1 MLTMFP
7 KYHLTLKISL
17 FMRILFLLVLLLIKN
32 IKNNLVIAQAIVQ
45 TLPGYN
51 GTLPFK
57 LETGY
62 ISVGDAD
69 DVQLFYYFIE
79 SERNPVKD
87 PLVLWLTGGPGC
99 SALSGL
105 VFEIGPF
112 TFDLQAFNGSFPSLI
127 MNPYSWTKLA
137 SIIFLDLPVG
147 TGFSYSTT
155 AEGYYSSDTKSTID
169 AYEFLQKWFWNHPR
183 FIDNHLYI
191 AGDSYAGKLVPSV
204 VREISRGNEAGLR
217 VQMNIEVCSFK
228 L

>member
-7 KYHLTLKISL
+7 KYHLALKISL

-32 IKNNLVIAQAIVQ
+32 IKNDLVIAQAIVQ

-105 VFEIGPF
+105 VFEIGN
-112 TFDLQAFNGSFPSLI
+112 Q
-127 MNPYSWTKLA
+127 
-137 SIIFLDLPVG
+137 
-147 TGFSYSTT
+147 
-155 AEGYYSSDTKSTID
+155 
-169 AYEFLQKWFWNHPR
+169 
-183 FIDNHLYI
+183 FILFH
-191 AGDSYAGKLVPSV
+191 SKV
-204 VREISRGNEAGLR
+204 
-217 VQMNIEVCSFK
+217 
-228 L
+228 